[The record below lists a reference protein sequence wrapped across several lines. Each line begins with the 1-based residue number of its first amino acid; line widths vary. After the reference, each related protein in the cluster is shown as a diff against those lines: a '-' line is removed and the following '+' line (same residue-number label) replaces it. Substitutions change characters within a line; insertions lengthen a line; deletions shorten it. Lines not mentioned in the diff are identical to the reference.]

1 MRIVELEVKD
11 LGYLLKK
18 LKEFGYFIEQ
28 GPHAVL
34 LDHSELSSY
43 IIKRENKVIAEIIAH
58 YLTQYYL
65 AEVKGVS
72 NDNEYLKE
80 LLRIRDS
87 GIRWSI
93 PVNNVLVIILSED
106 KEFLDFINNYS
117 DAFPVENGEEI
128 IMYYR
133 EKNPGYTKIPRI
145 LLARLLDESM
155 S

>member
-1 MRIVELEVKD
+1 MRIVELKVKD
-11 LGYLLKK
+11 LEYLLKK
-18 LKEFGYFIEQ
+18 VRELGYVVEQ

-43 IIKRENKVIAEIIAH
+43 VVKKDSKIVAEIIAH

-65 AEVKGVS
+65 AEVKGAS
-72 NDNEYLKE
+72 SDDEYLRE
-80 LLRIRDS
+80 LLRIKNS
-87 GIRWSI
+87 GVKWSI
-93 PVNNVLVIILSED
+93 PVNNVLVIIHSDD

-117 DAFPVENGEEI
+117 DVFPVENGEEI
-128 IMYYR
+128 ITYYR
-133 EKNPGYTKIPRI
+133 EKNPEYIKIPRI